1 MKNEDKG
8 KSGSMCGES
17 NASQKGS
24 VRAVPASTSGHNNP
38 DITPVGG
45 KAMTGAKIN

>member
-17 NASQKGS
+17 NASQMAS
-24 VRAVPASTSGHNNP
+24 VRSVPQGTSGHNNP
-38 DITPVGG
+38 DISPVGG
-45 KAMTGAKIN
+45 KAMTGAKYN